1 MNRRDF
7 LKNSSLLSL
16 SPLLISNPFDTI
28 TPTLESKT
36 LSNTGVYLI
45 KDAEILS
52 MDTAIGHLQKGS
64 ILIENGVIKAIGS
77 TVSCPAN
84 AIIIDG
90 HNAVVMPGLIDSHWH
105 LWTSVMRSMPG
116 YSSDEGYFP
125 MSVKYSRLMSGRDM
139 KIISKYSLAEAIN
152 SGITSIS
159 DFNHN
164 TRTFEH
170 AKAGLDAFAEMDMR
184 GQFLYGDH
192 RDLKESDPTNFA
204 EIKRLLELVAKDK
217 KYQKIRVD
225 LGSRSVK
232 YPKIQEDWNNA
243 RKLGMRIVIHASS
256 RVNAHEGEIKKLHDM
271 GILSKDVNIIH
282 GNAITEQEALYVS
295 QAGSSITMTP
305 YSEMRVGYGFPPIKI
320 LKKHAILTG
329 VGIDTVALS
338 GDGNLFSTLK
348 LLKNVGNATTLDE
361 FYMNP
366 YELLEMA
373 TINGAKI
380 LGIDKVVGSL
390 AVGKQAD
397 LILMRKDDL
406 NFSGNSQTERLVIEA
421 ASAANIDLVMI
432 GGKILKENG
441 KLTYPN
447 TNQLFEEAQEV
458 SKRIQRQV
466 EGS

>member
-1 MNRRDF
+1 
-7 LKNSSLLSL
+7 
-16 SPLLISNPFDTI
+16 
-28 TPTLESKT
+28 
-36 LSNTGVYLI
+36 
-45 KDAEILS
+45 
-52 MDTAIGHLQKGS
+52 
-64 ILIENGVIKAIGS
+64 
-77 TVSCPAN
+77 
-84 AIIIDG
+84 
-90 HNAVVMPGLIDSHWH
+90 
-105 LWTSVMRSMPG
+105 MPG

>member
-1 MNRRDF
+1 
-7 LKNSSLLSL
+7 
-16 SPLLISNPFDTI
+16 
-28 TPTLESKT
+28 
-36 LSNTGVYLI
+36 
-45 KDAEILS
+45 
-52 MDTAIGHLQKGS
+52 
-64 ILIENGVIKAIGS
+64 
-77 TVSCPAN
+77 
-84 AIIIDG
+84 
-90 HNAVVMPGLIDSHWH
+90 
-105 LWTSVMRSMPG
+105 
-116 YSSDEGYFP
+116 
-125 MSVKYSRLMSGRDM
+125 
-139 KIISKYSLAEAIN
+139 
-152 SGITSIS
+152 
-159 DFNHN
+159 
-164 TRTFEH
+164 
-170 AKAGLDAFAEMDMR
+170 
-184 GQFLYGDH
+184 
-192 RDLKESDPTNFA
+192 
-204 EIKRLLELVAKDK
+204 
-217 KYQKIRVD
+217 
-225 LGSRSVK
+225 
-232 YPKIQEDWNNA
+232 
-243 RKLGMRIVIHASS
+243 
-256 RVNAHEGEIKKLHDM
+256 M